1 MGKPWK
7 LGESRLYHSL
17 DEQKGNQEQQ
27 KELFKRMR
35 TGLLEDLENLEEF
48 DFIRDRQE
56 FKALL
61 AKFRDDNTL
70 K

>member
-1 MGKPWK
+1 MGEHP
-7 LGESRLYHSL
+7 
-17 DEQKGNQEQQ
+17 
-27 KELFKRMR
+27 
-35 TGLLEDLENLEEF
+35 DLENLEEF